1 MNRSRI
7 VRGLYHA
14 ERLAERPSFIPKG
27 RPRGAAAAG
36 LRYERAFGKALGGL
50 ACRGQWFKYKDSAGD
65 GWCEVDYL
73 IEMATMVAILEC
85 KYTWTPA
92 AYAQTE
98 LLYRPVVEFALKKQ
112 VLTVQVCKRLMPE
125 ASEKTKITG
134 NLGNALILARSGSLV
149 TLHWLENT
157 PVMLRVSDE
166 QRAVMEM
173 THGREAA

>member
-1 MNRSRI
+1 MSRV

-14 ERLAERPSFIPKG
+14 ERLAKRPSFIPQG

-36 LRYERAFGKALGGL
+36 IRYEKAFGKALGSL
-50 ACRGQWFKYKDSAGD
+50 ATRGVWFGFKDSGGD
-65 GWCEVDYL
+65 GWCQVDYL
-73 IEMATMVAILEC
+73 IEMTTVVAILEC

-98 LLYRPVVEFALKKQ
+98 LLYRPVVTEALKKP
-112 VLTVQVCKRLMPE
+112 VLTVQVCKRLIPE
-125 ASEKTKITG
+125 ASERTKITG
-134 NLGNALILARSGSLV
+134 NLGNALVIARSGALV

-166 QRAVMEM
+166 QRAAMEIS
-173 THGREAA
+173 HGREAA